1 MNLFDKIRHR
11 ILFHR
16 RAGRFDRELDE
27 ELRFHLQKQIEDN
40 LKAGM
45 TPAEARYAALRI
57 FGGVEQIRE
66 ECRDTRPARFIEE
79 LWHDLRYGLRMLR
92 NNTGFTA
99 VAIVTLALGIGA
111 NTAIFSLINAVL
123 IRSLPVSRPEQ
134 LVLLQPRH
142 RGEPR
147 YISYPMYRD
156 LAERQQVFSG
166 VIATSG
172 QGTRRFTLA
181 ASGRQLEQVRTGKVS
196 MNYFAVL
203 RVEPFLGRTF
213 EDVPE
218 NAAAPEA
225 VISYGFWE
233 RQFGRDPAV
242 IGKEI
247 RTTIGNAPDLAER
260 VFTIVGVTPPEFFG
274 ETVGDAPEV
283 WVPIAHSITESSL
296 KSRRGSFIQ
305 VIGRLKPDVSEPQAL
320 AATNVLYQQLL
331 AEEIARGPTIVL
343 PQHRAADYRVEFEN
357 AAGGL
362 DRLRRQYST
371 PLFCLMAAATV
382 VLLVACSN
390 LANLL
395 LARGTSRSRELAVR
409 LALGAK
415 RSRLVRQLLTE
426 SLLLAVAGSALGLV
440 VASFG
445 STLLVAMITTR
456 AGSVILDA
464 APDARVLGFALLLSC
479 GTALLFGLV
488 PAYRGVAV
496 GIGPALKLASRN
508 PTARAE
514 TQCHGRVLV
523 AATVALSLALVS
535 VA

>member
-1 MNLFDKIRHR
+1 MNLFHAMWRTMISLLRS
-11 ILFHR
+11 
-16 RAGRFDRELDE
+16 GRLDRDMDE
-27 ELRFHLQKQIEDN
+27 ELRFHLERLIEDN
-40 LKAGM
+40 IKAGM
-45 TPAEARYAALRI
+45 GAKEARYAAMQA

-66 ECRDTRPARFIEE
+66 ECRDMRTARFIEE

-92 NNTGFTA
+92 KNPGFTA

-111 NTAIFSLINAVL
+111 TTSIFSLINAVL

-134 LVLLQPRH
+134 LVLLQARH

-172 QGTRRFTLA
+172 QGSRRFILA

-203 RVEPFLGRTF
+203 GVEPFLGRTF
-213 EDVPE
+213 ADVSE
-218 NAAAPEA
+218 NAAVPEA

-242 IGKEI
+242 IGKEL
-247 RTTIGNAPDLAER
+247 RTTVGNAPDSVER
-260 VFTIVGVTPPEFFG
+260 VFTVVGVTPPEFFG
-274 ETVGDAPEV
+274 ETAGDSPEV
-283 WVPIAHSITESSL
+283 WVPIVHSIFESSL

-305 VIGRLKPDVSEPQAL
+305 VIGRLKPDVSKPQAL

-331 AEEIARGPTIVL
+331 AEEIALGATMVL
-343 PQHRAADYRVEFEN
+343 PQHRAVDYRVVFES

-371 PLFCLMAAATV
+371 PLFFLMAAATV
-382 VLLVACSN
+382 VLLVVCSN

-395 LARGTSRSRELAVR
+395 LARGTSRSREIAVR

-426 SLLLAVAGSALGLV
+426 SLLLAVAGGALGLV
-440 VASFG
+440 IANFG
-445 STLLVAMITTR
+445 GTLLVAMIGPR

-464 APDARVLGFALLLSC
+464 APDARVLGFVLLLLC
-479 GTALLFGLV
+479 ATALPCGLV
-488 PAYRGVAV
+488 PALRAPAACRVPDIKSASPMQSA
-496 GIGPALKLASRN
+496 GPATR
-508 PTARAE
+508 
-514 TQCHGRVLV
+514 
-523 AATVALSLALVS
+523 
-535 VA
+535 